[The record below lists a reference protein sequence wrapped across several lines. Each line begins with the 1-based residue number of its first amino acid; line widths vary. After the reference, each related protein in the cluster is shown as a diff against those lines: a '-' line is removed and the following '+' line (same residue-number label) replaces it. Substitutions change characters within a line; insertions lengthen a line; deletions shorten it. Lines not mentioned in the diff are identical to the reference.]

1 MNPTQQFK
9 DEMVA
14 GLRKM
19 ADWLESCHIDLP
31 IPQTMAGSIYSG
43 QITDPRGIVHSID
56 SVVGMALIAAMA
68 GDVDKEVS
76 SQLFKL
82 KKDFGGG
89 VGIEWIAYREN
100 VCERVVVG
108 TKVVPAQPAHYVE
121 AVPEKVEEVVEWKC
135 PSLLKAGA
143 SVQMPDTPELESPSQ
158 PLLNAP
164 AMEEV
169 FDDIPF

>member
-9 DEMVA
+9 DDMVA

-19 ADWLESCHIDLP
+19 ADWLESRSIDLP
-31 IPQTMAGSIYSG
+31 IPSEMKGGAYSG
-43 QITDPRGIVHSID
+43 QITDPRGISHSLD
-56 SVVGMALIAAMA
+56 SVVGMALIANLA
-68 GDVDKEVS
+68 GEVDKDVDPNFFRLTKS
-76 SQLFKL
+76 
-82 KKDFGGG
+82 FGGG
-89 VGIEWIAYREN
+89 VSVQWVAYRQN

-108 TKVVPAQPAHYVE
+108 TKVTPAQPARYVE
-121 AVPEKVEEVVEWKC
+121 ATPEKVEEVVEWKC

-158 PLLNAP
+158 PLLSAP